1 MLCRSILPG
10 AEVNMLIVVDI
21 TLVIQ
26 LFIKTNVG
34 DQYIPN
40 NRIYTV
46 FLMRETAVI
55 FAGNHIF
62 QKARTH

>member
-10 AEVNMLIVVDI
+10 AEVSMFIVVII

-26 LFIKTNVG
+26 LFTKTNVG
-34 DQYIPN
+34 DQYLLN
-40 NRIYTV
+40 NRINTV
-46 FLMRETAVI
+46 FLMRETAMI

-62 QKARTH
+62 KNTQPH